1 MDWLASY
8 QDSTDTALR
17 VMASRPVEAEP
28 PKPKHSA
35 WSAVPRA
42 VASAATEIGG
52 NIIDTAAAYGQV
64 AAASGGLTPG
74 FDPDQTKNRAASVEA
89 MDKLKTEGIDWR
101 TEESQTQ
108 YAYAR
113 DLRPDPVTAGHAENL
128 VFGLTR
134 GLTKAIGAA
143 TTLGPVAG
151 ALAFGGSEGMTDADS
166 MAAQG
171 VDLATRT
178 KVGAVSAAM
187 NAAGV
192 ALPVAGKTLAQ
203 TAVLVAVGGP
213 LSFMTQQQATRSI
226 LEAADYHDIAKQY
239 DPLDPVGLTVATLVP
254 AGFAAVARAGARS
267 SAKTPDIVP
276 TRDDIDA
283 AMVHNLT
290 TLRDVHESVS
300 AEIAS
305 NGNSGITLGEPAKIT
320 WQSGKYTF
328 TETRTYE
335 HRADDGRIS
344 RTTIDE
350 AGNSKKEWLIVKE
363 DGTELW
369 AEAAGNKDDYA
380 KVTPDQA
387 QKIANEDLPANRTE
401 TSLPAVDQVSQPK
414 PAKPAEDVTPD
425 AYRARVDQL
434 AKEQP
439 DLVSRLDDAGQ
450 PVKLADELAAVR
462 KAAQEGTDT
471 EFGALD
477 APLLKVAAEC
487 ALATGTAAL

>member
-1 MDWLASY
+1 MGLLDAY
-8 QDSTDTALR
+8 ADSTETALN

-35 WSAVPRA
+35 WSAIPRA

-74 FDPDQTKNRAASVEA
+74 FDPDQQKNRAASVEA
-89 MDKLKTEGIDWR
+89 MGKLKTEGIDWR

-134 GLTKAIGAA
+134 GLTKAVGAA
-143 TTLGPVAG
+143 VALGPIGG
-151 ALAFGGSEGMTDADS
+151 AAAFGGSEGMTDADAL
-166 MAAQG
+166 AAQG

-203 TAVLVAVGGP
+203 TAGLVAVGGP

-254 AGFAAVARAGARS
+254 AGFAAAARAGARGA
-267 SAKTPDIVP
+267 AKPNAKPADAAPEAKATEIVP

-290 TLRDVHESVS
+290 TLRDVHDSVS
-300 AEIAS
+300 AEIA
-305 NGNSGITLGEPAKIT
+305 
-320 WQSGKYTF
+320 
-328 TETRTYE
+328 
-335 HRADDGRIS
+335 
-344 RTTIDE
+344 
-350 AGNSKKEWLIVKE
+350 
-363 DGTELW
+363 
-369 AEAAGNKDDYA
+369 
-380 KVTPDQA
+380 
-387 QKIANEDLPANRTE
+387 
-401 TSLPAVDQVSQPK
+401 
-414 PAKPAEDVTPD
+414 AKPAQIMLHGSSETFDEFAIMPGRNPALFFSDPANGRKTQAEHISEGPFGGMLYKVEIGSGKKFDPLND
-425 AYRARVDQL
+425 PQAKALYQQIFPERAD
-434 AKEQP
+434 
-439 DLVSRLDDAGQ
+439 
-450 PVKLADELAAVR
+450 AVR
-462 KAAQEGTDT
+462 MGRVS
-471 EFGALD
+471 GYLSR
-477 APLLKVAAEC
+477 
-487 ALATGTAAL
+487 

>member
-1 MDWLASY
+1 MGLLDAY
-8 QDSTDTALR
+8 ADSTETALN
-17 VMASRPVEAEP
+17 VMAARPVEAEP

-35 WSAVPRA
+35 WSAIPRA

-74 FDPDQTKNRAASVEA
+74 FDPDQQKNRAASVEA
-89 MDKLKTEGIDWR
+89 MGKLKTEGIDWR

-134 GLTKAIGAA
+134 GLTKAVGAA
-143 TTLGPVAG
+143 VALGPIGG
-151 ALAFGGSEGMTDADS
+151 AAAFGGSEGMTDADAL
-166 MAAQG
+166 AAQG

-203 TAVLVAVGGP
+203 TAGLVAVGGP

-254 AGFAAVARAGARS
+254 AGFAAAARAGARGA
-267 SAKTPDIVP
+267 AKPNAKPADAAPEAKATEIVP

-290 TLRDVHESVS
+290 TLRDVHDSVS
-300 AEIAS
+300 AEIAAR
-305 NGNSGITLGEPAKIT
+305 PA
-320 WQSGKYTF
+320 
-328 TETRTYE
+328 
-335 HRADDGRIS
+335 
-344 RTTIDE
+344 DE
-350 AGNSKKEWLIVKE
+350 ALP
-363 DGTELW
+363 TMRQ
-369 AEAAGNKDDYA
+369 EAQP
-380 KVTPDQA
+380 VVDQA
-387 QKIANEDLPANRTE
+387 
-401 TSLPAVDQVSQPK
+401 
-414 PAKPAEDVTPD
+414 AKPAEPDTPD
-425 AYRARVDQL
+425 AYRARVEQL
-434 AKEQP
+434 ATEQP
-439 DLVSRLDDAGQ
+439 DLIARMDDAGQ
-450 PVKLADELAAVR
+450 PVRLADELAAVR
-462 KAAQEGTDT
+462 KAAQEGTET

>member
-1 MDWLASY
+1 MGLLDAY
-8 QDSTDTALR
+8 ADSTENVLN
-17 VMASRPVEAEP
+17 VMAARPVDPEP
-28 PKPKHSA
+28 AKPKHSA
-35 WSAVPRA
+35 WSAIPRA

-101 TEESQTQ
+101 TDESQTQ

-151 ALAFGGSEGMTDADS
+151 ALAFGGSEGMTDADAL
-166 MAAQG
+166 AAQG

-178 KVGAVSAAM
+178 KVGTVSAAI

-192 ALPVAGKTLAQ
+192 ALPVAGKTLTQ
-203 TAVLVAVGGP
+203 TAGLVAVGGP

-226 LEAADYHDIAKQY
+226 LEAADYHDIAQQY

-254 AGFAAVARAGARS
+254 AGFAAAARAGARGV
-267 SAKTPDIVP
+267 ARPPDTVP

-290 TLRDVHESVS
+290 TIRDVHEAVS
-300 AEIAS
+300 AEIAAR
-305 NGNSGITLGEPAKIT
+305 P
-320 WQSGKYTF
+320 
-328 TETRTYE
+328 
-335 HRADDGRIS
+335 ADDALPTMRQ
-344 RTTIDE
+344 E
-350 AGNSKKEWLIVKE
+350 PV
-363 DGTELW
+363 
-369 AEAAGNKDDYA
+369 
-380 KVTPDQA
+380 VDQA
-387 QKIANEDLPANRTE
+387 APQ
-401 TSLPAVDQVSQPK
+401 
-414 PAKPAEDVTPD
+414 PAKPAEPDTPD
-425 AYRARVDQL
+425 AYRAKVEQL
-434 AKEQP
+434 ATEQP
-439 DLVSRLDDAGQ
+439 DLVARLDDAGQ
-450 PVKLADELAAVR
+450 PVKLSDELAAVR
-462 KAAQEGTDT
+462 KAAQEGTET